1 MKPLRVMQCLCL
13 AMLLG
18 SGAEIAYVI
27 HGILVNVE
35 AAAAHLDAV
44 VRHVDEE
51 IATAGMDYGETVRS
65 VHAILQSAQTTADQ
79 AELLM
84 IEQRAQLKK
93 TSADSDKSVKAL
105 RVVLDRA
112 GLLFKHTDEQLNQQS
127 LPAITIAAQASMK
140 SIGDNAAAIGDS
152 ARALTAIMNDP
163 RTGSILANFDSASG
177 HFNVIAGN
185 FETMS
190 NDMKP
195 AVHRLAA
202 PPSKLHSFLDVT
214 YTGLKFGSLF
224 VP

>member
-1 MKPLRVMQCLCL
+1 MKAFRVLCCLL
-13 AMLLG
+13 VVA
-18 SGAEIAYVI
+18 VI
-27 HGILVNVE
+27 VSIGILT
-35 AAAAHLDAV
+35 ADLHAGLQHLDATTLHFDDFV
-44 VRHVDEE
+44 SDASIDYAMKAEE
-51 IATAGMDYGETVRS
+51 VN
-65 VHAILQSAQTTADQ
+65 HILLAARVTADQ
-79 AELLM
+79 AGMLA
-84 IEQRAQLKK
+84 IEQRYQLRK

-105 RVVLDRA
+105 RLVLDRA
-112 GLLFKHTDEQLNQQS
+112 GLLFKHTDEQLNDRS
-127 LPAITIAAQASMK
+127 LPAITASAQINMK
-140 SIGDNAAAIGDS
+140 LIGDNAAAIGDS
-152 ARALTAIMNDP
+152 ARALTAIVSDP

-185 FETMS
+185 FEAMS